1 MNSNTLDLNGYARTA
16 SVVPNWV
23 NQFKS
28 ELNLVGRSFEKL
40 KIGRND
46 QDVITFELRTRR
58 ESK

>member
-1 MNSNTLDLNGYARTA
+1 LDLNGYARTA